1 MIHPIFPSLLCLA
14 FYVLLATPLAAQIE
28 PTFPDID
35 YVGDGLQNH
44 LLDVYIPPNVDS
56 PRPAVVYIHG
66 GGWKNKTKKGILR
79 NDLRRLYEDAQYIIV
94 DINHRYST
102 EAIWPAQ
109 LHDCKT
115 AIRHIRHHAD
125 LYQIDPCAIGVMGHS
140 SGGHL
145 AAMLGTAMGIDSLE
159 GYHLG
164 YPNESSDV
172 QAVVDFFGP
181 TDFLQV
187 DNMYPSVCESPVVYE
202 APGSMVSQLVGCP
215 ITECEDKVRAAN
227 PITYVDGNEPPF
239 SIYHGTADCTVP
251 LSQSGILYN
260 ALISNNIPVDI
271 SFPQDAV
278 HADPIFYNS
287 VTRLNLVNFFVEHLS
302 VATCDEALSCESAS
316 DHIAVEL
323 YAYMEGP
330 FDMQTGQMITFL
342 NTVRGLLPGQTPKNP
357 ATTPIPAGQP
367 YNTPPWE
374 YAGTEGLDWTD
385 DNYIGTETDWI
396 LIGFR
401 TGTTKDTEVA
411 QAAALIHQDGSITF
425 PNPCVLT
432 EAMGTAF
439 YVVIAHRNHM
449 CIMTPEAV
457 NVVDNQLIYDFRWS
471 DSYIA
476 GLGFGQ
482 KQLSTGEWVM
492 FAADA
497 NQSDMPSAII
507 DGLDK
512 GTWLEGNGIF
522 DDYCPPDFNLDGDV
536 NGMDK
541 SLWFGNHGV
550 YSRVPK

>member
-1 MIHPIFPSLLCLA
+1 MIHPTFSSLLALA
-14 FYVLLATPLAAQIE
+14 FYVLLTTPLTAQIE
-28 PTFPDID
+28 PTFRDID

-44 LLDVYIPPNVDS
+44 LLDVYIPPNTGS

-66 GGWKNKTKKGILR
+66 GGWKNRTKKGTLR
-79 NDLRRLYEDAQYIIV
+79 NDLRRLYEDAQYVIV

-109 LHDCKT
+109 IHDCKT

-145 AAMLGTAMGIDSLE
+145 AAMLGAAMGIDSLE

-172 QAVVDFFGP
+172 QAVIDFFGP

-187 DNMYPSVCESPVVYE
+187 DNMYPSTCDSPVIYE
-202 APGSMVSQLVGCP
+202 EPGSMVSQLMGCLV
-215 ITECEDKVRAAN
+215 TECADKVQSAN
-227 PITYVDGNEPPF
+227 PINYIDGNEPPF

-251 LSQSGILYN
+251 FFQSGILYN
-260 ALISNNIPVDI
+260 ALIENNILVQVN
-271 SFPQDAV
+271 FPQEAV
-278 HADPIFYNS
+278 HADPIFYSWN
-287 VTRLNLVNFFVEHLS
+287 TILNLTNFFVQHLS
-302 VATCDEALSCESAS
+302 AATCDEALSCEFAD
-316 DHIAVEL
+316 DHIELEL

-330 FDMQTGQMITFL
+330 FDTLTRQMVTHL
-342 NTVRGLLPGQTPKNP
+342 NTIRGLLPGQTPANP
-357 ATTPIPAGQP
+357 ASPPTPSGQP
-367 YNTPPWE
+367 YNKPPWN
-374 YAGTEGLDWTD
+374 YMGTEGLNWTD
-385 DNYIGTETDWI
+385 DDYIGTETDWV
-396 LIGFR
+396 LVSFR
-401 TGTTKDTEVA
+401 NGATKDTEVV
-411 QAAALIHQDGSITF
+411 QTAALVHQDGRITF

-432 EAMGTAF
+432 ETMGTEF
-439 YVVIAHRNHM
+439 YVVIDHRNHM
-449 CIMTPEAV
+449 NIMTPTAISVV
-457 NVVDNQLIYDFRWS
+457 NNQLTYDFRAS
-471 DSYIA
+471 DSYIT

-482 KQLSTGEWVM
+482 KQLPTGEWVM

-497 NQSDMPSAII
+497 DQSDIPSSIV

-512 GTWLEGNGIF
+512 SIWLEGNGTF

-536 NGMDK
+536 NGEDK
-541 SLWFGNHGV
+541 SLWFDNHGV